1 MIGFIACCLV
11 ASLYLAQ
18 NISPLSQKETNQKKG
33 IKAPPQSPAKKPVVD
48 NDRIARLQGRMQS
61 FVDRGR
67 AAGIVTLLAHKRSI
81 VDLSAFGFQDLETRT
96 QMKTDTI
103 FQVAS
108 MTKPVTAVGIMI
120 LVEDGLLALTD
131 PVQRYLPQFADIKVI
146 ARAAESEQGSELSEV
161 RRPSRPM
168 TVRDLLMH
176 TSGMGSG
183 YPEGIKELFER
194 RDRTLAEAVDY
205 FPKRNL
211 EFDPGTRWGYSN
223 MGFAVLGRIIEV
235 VSGKSYEEFVTG
247 RIFLPLGMKDSHFFM
262 PADKLSRIASLY
274 SLEGDKLKKAIV
286 DPSRAGVRYSSPEA
300 GLYSTATDLYRFY
313 QMMLNGGQLDGQRI
327 LSRFSVDLMT
337 RVHTGELKA
346 GFSPGIGF
354 GLGWSVVRN
363 EEGMFRLN
371 SIGTF
376 GHGGLYRTYGFVDPM
391 KDLIGIIL
399 LQRLSS
405 DGDLADEINAF
416 CAMASTVVPSQS
428 RER

>member
-11 ASLYLAQ
+11 ASLYLTQ
-18 NISPLSQKETNQKKG
+18 NNSPLTQKETDQKKG
-33 IKAPPQSPAKKPVVD
+33 VKAPPQTLIKKPVVD
-48 NDRIARLQGRMQS
+48 TDRIARLQRRMQS

-67 AAGIVTLLAHKRSI
+67 AAGIVTLVAHRGSI
-81 VDLSAFGFQDLETRT
+81 IDLSAFGFQDLETRI

-103 FQVAS
+103 FRVAS

-131 PVQRYLPQFADIKVI
+131 PVQKYLPQFADIKVV
-146 ARAAESEQGSELSEV
+146 ARAAESDQGSELSEV
-161 RRPSRPM
+161 RRPTRPM
-168 TVRDLLMH
+168 AIRDLLTH

-183 YPEGIKELFER
+183 YPENIKDLFDK

-205 FPKRNL
+205 FPRRNL

-235 VSGKSYEEFVTG
+235 VSGKSYEEFITG
-247 RIFLPLGMKDSHFFM
+247 RIFLPLGMKDSHFFV
-262 PADKLSRIASLY
+262 PADKLGRIASIY
-274 SLEGDKLKKAIV
+274 SLEGDKLKKANV
-286 DPSRAGVRYSSPEA
+286 DPSRGGVRYSSPEA
-300 GLYSTATDLYRFY
+300 GLYSTAPDLYRFY

-327 LSRFSVDLMT
+327 LSKFSVDLMT

-346 GFSPGIGF
+346 GFSPGVGF

-391 KDLIGIIL
+391 KDLIGIIM

-416 CAMASTVVPSQS
+416 CAMASTVVPSHS